1 MQRKSHSFAASKSWV
16 TKEEIS
22 MEKTIKVT
30 LVRSVYG
37 ILKNQKANLEALGL
51 HKIGQTKTFVDN
63 ACLRGKLAK
72 VSHLVKVEEI

>member
-1 MQRKSHSFAASKSWV
+1 
-16 TKEEIS
+16 

-30 LVRSVYG
+30 LVRSAYG

-51 HKIGQTKTFVDN
+51 HKIGQVKIFTDN

>member
-1 MQRKSHSFAASKSWV
+1 MAKKAVQAEKSVS
-16 TKEEIS
+16 
-22 MEKTIKVT
+22 VT
-30 LVRSVYG
+30 LIKSSYG

>member
-1 MQRKSHSFAASKSWV
+1 MAKKAEKAANSVK
-16 TKEEIS
+16 I
-22 MEKTIKVT
+22 T
-30 LVRSVYG
+30 LVRSSNG

-63 ACLRGKLAK
+63 ACVRGKIAK

>member
-1 MQRKSHSFAASKSWV
+1 MAKKAEKAANSVK
-16 TKEEIS
+16 I
-22 MEKTIKVT
+22 T
-30 LVRSVYG
+30 LVRSSNG

-63 ACLRGKLAK
+63 ACIRGKIAK

>member
-1 MQRKSHSFAASKSWV
+1 
-16 TKEEIS
+16 

-30 LVRSVYG
+30 LVRSAYG

-51 HKIGQTKTFVDN
+51 HKIGQTKTFADN

>member
-1 MQRKSHSFAASKSWV
+1 
-16 TKEEIS
+16 

-51 HKIGQTKTFVDN
+51 HKIGQTKTFADN

>member
-1 MQRKSHSFAASKSWV
+1 
-16 TKEEIS
+16 

>member
-1 MQRKSHSFAASKSWV
+1 MANKTVQTGKS
-16 TKEEIS
+16 IS
-22 MEKTIKVT
+22 IT
-30 LVRSVYG
+30 LVRSSYG

-63 ACLRGKLAK
+63 ACVRGKIAK